1 MLLRG
6 WKLGTCLA
14 LAATGL
20 FSQVPPAMVGYDR
33 QVHPILAAR
42 CLACH
47 SQEKRSGGLSLGTYA
62 DTLEGGR
69 SGAAIKPG
77 DSANSLIVYRI
88 TGSTP
93 PRMPLDGAPLSDAEI
108 SVLRSWID

>member
-1 MLLRG
+1 MACRGSKLRFSG
-6 WKLGTCLA
+6 VGAAGILIVFFSAVCLHSQPRGTID
-14 LAATGL
+14 
-20 FSQVPPAMVGYDR
+20 YDP
-33 QVHPILAAR
+33 QAHAILAAR

-62 DTLEGGR
+62 ATLEGGR

-93 PRMPLDGAPLSDAEI
+93 P
-108 SVLRSWID
+108 